1 MRKILIMLAIL
12 FLMSCSTNEDE
23 NLETNSEYI
32 SNDISFI
39 ELRKIIINNQTY
51 LITKYSTYAI
61 FVNNLTLDSLQKKKL
76 ELEIKN
82 HKGDLKWEKE

>member
-12 FLMSCSTNEDE
+12 FLISCSSDEDE
-23 NLETNSEYI
+23 NLDTNSEYI

-39 ELRKIIINNQTY
+39 ELHKIIINNQTY
-51 LITKYSTYAI
+51 LITKYSSYGL

-82 HKGDLKWEKE
+82 YNGE

>member
-1 MRKILIMLAIL
+1 MRKTLIMLAIL
-12 FLMSCSTNEDE
+12 FLMGCSTDEDE

-39 ELRKIIINNQTY
+39 ELHKIIINNQTY
-51 LITKYSTYAI
+51 LITKYSSYGL

-82 HKGDLKWEKE
+82 HKGDLK